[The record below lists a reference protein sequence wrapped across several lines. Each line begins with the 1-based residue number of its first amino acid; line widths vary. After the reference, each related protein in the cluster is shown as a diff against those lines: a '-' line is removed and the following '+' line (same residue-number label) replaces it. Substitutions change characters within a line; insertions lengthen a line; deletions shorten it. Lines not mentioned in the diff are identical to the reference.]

1 MDVVLPDTGCN
12 ILRDSNSF
20 YNYSSDG
27 HTREDYQ
34 IFDGV
39 AHKNGSHYSSY
50 GYEYSGTCLQTGD
63 LVYKPELKEV
73 WFPLTAV
80 FVSLL
85 ILVLAYKLILS
96 MWWRKK

>member
-50 GYEYSGTCLQTGD
+50 GYEYSGTCLQTGG
-63 LVYKPELKEV
+63 
-73 WFPLTAV
+73 
-80 FVSLL
+80 
-85 ILVLAYKLILS
+85 I
-96 MWWRKK
+96 